1 MLTAV
6 VLVCSLGITPDIKI
20 CGRDNAVMVM
30 PLPETFASPAACFLQ
45 GQAYLAR
52 TSLGRTLRAEERVKV
67 VCMPQRL
74 LAEADA
80 DGVPVR
86 AGDGIGSPADAR

>member
-67 VCMPQRL
+67 VCMPQHL
-74 LAEADA
+74 LMEFDA
-80 DGVPVR
+80 DSASVDTG
-86 AGDGIGSPADAR
+86 GGIGSAADTR